1 MAFLIAFL
9 VMSTVM
15 NSLHDDLNKD
25 LIKSG
30 ERESGKS
37 QVEEIRSTIKPG
49 TKNLYA
55 TLI

>member
-9 VMSTVM
+9 VMSAVM

-37 QVEEIRSTIKPG
+37 QVEEIRSTIKPR
-49 TKNLYA
+49 TKNLDG
-55 TLI
+55 TLS